1 MHPEMERAKA
11 RYHQQ
16 EVPEELSLT
25 VRAAIREG
33 NQRRKRRQTL
43 RRSLATAL
51 ASCACFVLLVNG
63 SPSFAQAV
71 YEVPVL
77 GSLAKIFTVTEYTI
91 NDDERVIDVR
101 LPALEN
107 TGHTDLEQQINQEI
121 STRIQAVIDAA
132 EARAR
137 ETKEAYVATG
147 GDPDDYMPVIIDVD
161 YEVKCQ
167 NEQYLSFV
175 VTETE
180 TRASAYTE
188 FYTYNIDLETGKELS
203 LRDLLGP
210 NWMETVNAQ
219 VAEQIAERAQD
230 PDNIY
235 WTEEQGGF
243 QGIEE
248 DQPFYLNADGLPV
261 VVFEKYE
268 IATGSMGSQEFVI
281 QPKNQKDKKSGAL
294 KGAPLFRSGDPLCV
308 RFHVG
313 ASQSSAVRRRRNQF
327 QSVFSGDMCVGKNSA
342 QPASVRV
349 GDPDKP
355 SEAGLSGR
363 GGARERSETWP
374 PGQDEHRGLCPD
386 EVRCSRLHPFEKMLA
401 FLRASVGFA
410 DRRKSGAP

>member
-1 MHPEMERAKA
+1 MHPELERARA
-11 RYHQQ
+11 RYQAQ
-16 EVPEELSLT
+16 ETPEELSLA

-33 NQRRKRRQTL
+33 DRLRKHRRVL

-77 GSLAKIFTVTEYTI
+77 GSLARIFTVTEYTI
-91 NDDERVIDVR
+91 NDKERVIDVR

-107 TGHTDLEQQINQEI
+107 TGHTELEQQINQEI

-180 TRASAYTE
+180 TRASADTE

-268 IATGSMGSQEFVI
+268 IAPGSMGSQEFVI
-281 QPKNQKDKKSGAL
+281 RPE
-294 KGAPLFRSGDPLCV
+294 
-308 RFHVG
+308 
-313 ASQSSAVRRRRNQF
+313 
-327 QSVFSGDMCVGKNSA
+327 NS
-342 QPASVRV
+342 
-349 GDPDKP
+349 
-355 SEAGLSGR
+355 
-363 GGARERSETWP
+363 
-374 PGQDEHRGLCPD
+374 
-386 EVRCSRLHPFEKMLA
+386 
-401 FLRASVGFA
+401 
-410 DRRKSGAP
+410 

>member
-1 MHPEMERAKA
+1 MHPELERARA
-11 RYHQQ
+11 RYQAQ
-16 EVPEELSLT
+16 ETPEELSLA

-33 NQRRKRRQTL
+33 DRLRKHRRVL

-51 ASCACFVLLVNG
+51 ASCACFVLLLNG

-77 GSLAKIFTVTEYTI
+77 GSLARIFTVTEYTI
-91 NDDERVIDVR
+91 NDEERVIAVR

-268 IATGSMGSQEFVI
+268 IAPGSMGSQEFVI
-281 QPKNQKDKKSGAL
+281 QPE
-294 KGAPLFRSGDPLCV
+294 
-308 RFHVG
+308 
-313 ASQSSAVRRRRNQF
+313 
-327 QSVFSGDMCVGKNSA
+327 NS
-342 QPASVRV
+342 
-349 GDPDKP
+349 
-355 SEAGLSGR
+355 
-363 GGARERSETWP
+363 
-374 PGQDEHRGLCPD
+374 
-386 EVRCSRLHPFEKMLA
+386 
-401 FLRASVGFA
+401 
-410 DRRKSGAP
+410 

>member
-1 MHPEMERAKA
+1 MHPELERAKA
-11 RYHQQ
+11 RYQAQ
-16 EVPEELSLT
+16 ETPEELSLA

-33 NQRRKRRQTL
+33 DRLRKHRRVL

-51 ASCACFVLLVNG
+51 AGCACFALLVNG
-63 SPSFAQAV
+63 SPGFAQAV

-77 GSLAKIFTVTEYTI
+77 GGLARIFTVAAYTV
-91 NDDERVIDVR
+91 NDEERIIDVR

-268 IATGSMGSQEFVI
+268 IAPGSMGSQEFVI
-281 QPKNQKDKKSGAL
+281 RPE
-294 KGAPLFRSGDPLCV
+294 
-308 RFHVG
+308 
-313 ASQSSAVRRRRNQF
+313 
-327 QSVFSGDMCVGKNSA
+327 NS
-342 QPASVRV
+342 
-349 GDPDKP
+349 
-355 SEAGLSGR
+355 
-363 GGARERSETWP
+363 
-374 PGQDEHRGLCPD
+374 
-386 EVRCSRLHPFEKMLA
+386 
-401 FLRASVGFA
+401 
-410 DRRKSGAP
+410 

>member
-1 MHPEMERAKA
+1 MHPEMERARA
-11 RYHQQ
+11 RYHAQ
-16 EVPEELSLT
+16 ETPEELSLA

-33 NQRRKRRQTL
+33 DRLRKGRRVL

-77 GSLAKIFTVTEYTI
+77 GSLARIVTVSEYTI

-107 TGHTDLEQQINQEI
+107 TGHTELEQKINQEI
-121 STRIQAVIDAA
+121 STRIQAVIDEA

-147 GDPDDYMPVIIDVD
+147 GDPKDYMPVIIDVD

-175 VTETE
+175 VNKTE

-188 FYTYNIDLETGKELS
+188 FYTYNIDLETGRELT

-210 NWMETVNAQ
+210 NWMEMVNSQ
-219 VAEQIAERAQD
+219 VAQQIAQRAQD

-235 WTEEQGGF
+235 WTAEQGGF
-243 QGIEE
+243 QGVEE
-248 DQPFYLNADGLPV
+248 DQPFYLNAEGLPV

-268 IATGSMGSQEFVI
+268 LGPGSMGNQEFTI
-281 QPKNQKDKKSGAL
+281 
-294 KGAPLFRSGDPLCV
+294 DP
-308 RFHVG
+308 
-313 ASQSSAVRRRRNQF
+313 S
-327 QSVFSGDMCVGKNSA
+327 
-342 QPASVRV
+342 
-349 GDPDKP
+349 
-355 SEAGLSGR
+355 
-363 GGARERSETWP
+363 
-374 PGQDEHRGLCPD
+374 
-386 EVRCSRLHPFEKMLA
+386 
-401 FLRASVGFA
+401 
-410 DRRKSGAP
+410 

>member
-1 MHPEMERAKA
+1 MHPELERARA
-11 RYHQQ
+11 RYQAQ
-16 EVPEELSLT
+16 ETPEELSLA

-33 NQRRKRRQTL
+33 DRLRKHRRVL

-77 GSLAKIFTVTEYTI
+77 GSLARIFTVTEYTI
-91 NDDERVIDVR
+91 NDKERVIDVR

-107 TGHTDLEQQINQEI
+107 TGHTELEQQINQEI

-248 DQPFYLNADGLPV
+248 DQPFYLNADGLLV

-268 IATGSMGSQEFVI
+268 IAPGSMGSQEFVI
-281 QPKNQKDKKSGAL
+281 RPE
-294 KGAPLFRSGDPLCV
+294 
-308 RFHVG
+308 
-313 ASQSSAVRRRRNQF
+313 
-327 QSVFSGDMCVGKNSA
+327 NS
-342 QPASVRV
+342 
-349 GDPDKP
+349 
-355 SEAGLSGR
+355 
-363 GGARERSETWP
+363 
-374 PGQDEHRGLCPD
+374 
-386 EVRCSRLHPFEKMLA
+386 
-401 FLRASVGFA
+401 
-410 DRRKSGAP
+410 

>member
-1 MHPEMERAKA
+1 MHPELERARA
-11 RYHQQ
+11 RYQAQ
-16 EVPEELSLT
+16 ETPEELSLA

-33 NQRRKRRQTL
+33 DRLRKHRRVL

-77 GSLAKIFTVTEYTI
+77 GSLARIFTVTEYTI
-91 NDDERVIDVR
+91 NDKERVIDVR

-107 TGHTDLEQQINQEI
+107 TGHTELEQQINQEI

-243 QGIEE
+243 QGIEA

-268 IATGSMGSQEFVI
+268 IAPGSMGSQEFVI
-281 QPKNQKDKKSGAL
+281 QPKNQ
-294 KGAPLFRSGDPLCV
+294 
-308 RFHVG
+308 
-313 ASQSSAVRRRRNQF
+313 
-327 QSVFSGDMCVGKNSA
+327 
-342 QPASVRV
+342 
-349 GDPDKP
+349 
-355 SEAGLSGR
+355 
-363 GGARERSETWP
+363 
-374 PGQDEHRGLCPD
+374 
-386 EVRCSRLHPFEKMLA
+386 
-401 FLRASVGFA
+401 
-410 DRRKSGAP
+410 

>member
-1 MHPEMERAKA
+1 MHPELERARA
-11 RYHQQ
+11 RYQAQ
-16 EVPEELSLT
+16 ETPEELSLA

-33 NQRRKRRQTL
+33 DRLRKHRRVL

-77 GSLAKIFTVTEYTI
+77 GSLARIFTVTEYTI
-91 NDDERVIDVR
+91 NDKERVIDVR

-107 TGHTDLEQQINQEI
+107 TGHTELEQQINQEI

-167 NEQYLSFV
+167 NEQYFSFV

-268 IATGSMGSQEFVI
+268 IAPGSMGSQEFVI
-281 QPKNQKDKKSGAL
+281 RPE
-294 KGAPLFRSGDPLCV
+294 
-308 RFHVG
+308 
-313 ASQSSAVRRRRNQF
+313 
-327 QSVFSGDMCVGKNSA
+327 NS
-342 QPASVRV
+342 
-349 GDPDKP
+349 
-355 SEAGLSGR
+355 
-363 GGARERSETWP
+363 
-374 PGQDEHRGLCPD
+374 
-386 EVRCSRLHPFEKMLA
+386 
-401 FLRASVGFA
+401 
-410 DRRKSGAP
+410 

>member
-1 MHPEMERAKA
+1 MHPELERARA
-11 RYHQQ
+11 RYQAQ
-16 EVPEELSLT
+16 ETPEELSLA

-33 NQRRKRRQTL
+33 DRLRKHRRVL

-77 GSLAKIFTVTEYTI
+77 GSLARIFTVTEYTI
-91 NDDERVIDVR
+91 NDKERVIDVR

-107 TGHTDLEQQINQEI
+107 TGYTDLEQKINQEI
-121 STRIQAVIDAA
+121 STRVQAVIDEA

-167 NEQYLSFV
+167 NDQYLSFV
-175 VTETE
+175 INKTE

-188 FYTYNIDLETGKELS
+188 FYTYNIDLETGKELT

-210 NWMETVNAQ
+210 NWMETVNTQ
-219 VAEQIAERAQD
+219 VEAEIARRAQD

-248 DQPFYLNADGLPV
+248 DQPFYLNENGLPV

-268 IATGSMGSQEFVI
+268 IAPGSMGSQEFVI
-281 QPKNQKDKKSGAL
+281 RPE
-294 KGAPLFRSGDPLCV
+294 
-308 RFHVG
+308 
-313 ASQSSAVRRRRNQF
+313 
-327 QSVFSGDMCVGKNSA
+327 NS
-342 QPASVRV
+342 
-349 GDPDKP
+349 
-355 SEAGLSGR
+355 
-363 GGARERSETWP
+363 
-374 PGQDEHRGLCPD
+374 
-386 EVRCSRLHPFEKMLA
+386 
-401 FLRASVGFA
+401 
-410 DRRKSGAP
+410 

>member
-1 MHPEMERAKA
+1 MHPELERARA
-11 RYHQQ
+11 RYQAQ
-16 EVPEELSLT
+16 ETPEELSLA

-33 NQRRKRRQTL
+33 DRLRKHRRVL

-77 GSLAKIFTVTEYTI
+77 GSLARIFTVTEYTI
-91 NDDERVIDVR
+91 NDEERVIDVR

-268 IATGSMGSQEFVI
+268 IAPGSMGSQEFVI
-281 QPKNQKDKKSGAL
+281 RPE
-294 KGAPLFRSGDPLCV
+294 
-308 RFHVG
+308 
-313 ASQSSAVRRRRNQF
+313 
-327 QSVFSGDMCVGKNSA
+327 NS
-342 QPASVRV
+342 
-349 GDPDKP
+349 
-355 SEAGLSGR
+355 
-363 GGARERSETWP
+363 
-374 PGQDEHRGLCPD
+374 
-386 EVRCSRLHPFEKMLA
+386 
-401 FLRASVGFA
+401 
-410 DRRKSGAP
+410 

>member
-1 MHPEMERAKA
+1 MHPELERARA
-11 RYHQQ
+11 RYQAQ
-16 EVPEELSLT
+16 ETPEELSLA

-33 NQRRKRRQTL
+33 DRLRKHRRVL

-51 ASCACFVLLVNG
+51 ASCACFVLLLNG

-77 GSLAKIFTVTEYTI
+77 GSLARIFTVTEYTI
-91 NDDERVIDVR
+91 NDKERVIDVR

-107 TGHTDLEQQINQEI
+107 TGHTELEQQINQEI

-268 IATGSMGSQEFVI
+268 IAPGSMGSQEFVI
-281 QPKNQKDKKSGAL
+281 RPE
-294 KGAPLFRSGDPLCV
+294 
-308 RFHVG
+308 
-313 ASQSSAVRRRRNQF
+313 
-327 QSVFSGDMCVGKNSA
+327 NS
-342 QPASVRV
+342 
-349 GDPDKP
+349 
-355 SEAGLSGR
+355 
-363 GGARERSETWP
+363 
-374 PGQDEHRGLCPD
+374 
-386 EVRCSRLHPFEKMLA
+386 
-401 FLRASVGFA
+401 
-410 DRRKSGAP
+410 

>member
-1 MHPEMERAKA
+1 MQPELERARA
-11 RYHQQ
+11 RYQPQ
-16 EVPEELSLT
+16 ETPEELSLAL
-25 VRAAIREG
+25 RAAIREG
-33 NQRRKRRQTL
+33 DRLRKHRRVL

-77 GSLAKIFTVTEYTI
+77 GSLARIFTVTEYTI
-91 NDDERVIDVR
+91 NDKERVIDVR

-107 TGHTDLEQQINQEI
+107 TGHTELEQQINQEI

-268 IATGSMGSQEFVI
+268 IAPGSMGSQEFVI
-281 QPKNQKDKKSGAL
+281 RPE
-294 KGAPLFRSGDPLCV
+294 
-308 RFHVG
+308 
-313 ASQSSAVRRRRNQF
+313 
-327 QSVFSGDMCVGKNSA
+327 NS
-342 QPASVRV
+342 
-349 GDPDKP
+349 
-355 SEAGLSGR
+355 
-363 GGARERSETWP
+363 
-374 PGQDEHRGLCPD
+374 
-386 EVRCSRLHPFEKMLA
+386 
-401 FLRASVGFA
+401 
-410 DRRKSGAP
+410 

>member
-1 MHPEMERAKA
+1 MHPELERARA
-11 RYHQQ
+11 RYQAQ
-16 EVPEELSLT
+16 ETPEELSLA

-33 NQRRKRRQTL
+33 DRLRKHRRVL

-77 GSLAKIFTVTEYTI
+77 GSLARIFTVTEYTI
-91 NDDERVIDVR
+91 NDKERVIDVR

-107 TGHTDLEQQINQEI
+107 TGHTELEQQINQEI

-268 IATGSMGSQEFVI
+268 IAPGSMGSQEFVI
-281 QPKNQKDKKSGAL
+281 QPKNQ
-294 KGAPLFRSGDPLCV
+294 
-308 RFHVG
+308 
-313 ASQSSAVRRRRNQF
+313 
-327 QSVFSGDMCVGKNSA
+327 
-342 QPASVRV
+342 
-349 GDPDKP
+349 
-355 SEAGLSGR
+355 
-363 GGARERSETWP
+363 
-374 PGQDEHRGLCPD
+374 
-386 EVRCSRLHPFEKMLA
+386 
-401 FLRASVGFA
+401 
-410 DRRKSGAP
+410 

>member
-1 MHPEMERAKA
+1 MHPELERARA
-11 RYHQQ
+11 RYQAQ
-16 EVPEELSLT
+16 ETPEELSLA

-33 NQRRKRRQTL
+33 DRLRKHRRVL

-77 GSLAKIFTVTEYTI
+77 GSLARIFTVTEYTI
-91 NDDERVIDVR
+91 NDKERVIDVR

-107 TGHTDLEQQINQEI
+107 TGHTDLEQKINQEI
-121 STRIQAVIDAA
+121 STRVQAVIDEA

-167 NEQYLSFV
+167 NDQYLSFV
-175 VTETE
+175 INKTE

-188 FYTYNIDLETGKELS
+188 FYTYNIDLETGKELT

-210 NWMETVNAQ
+210 NWMETVNTQ
-219 VAEQIAERAQD
+219 VEAEIARRAQD

-248 DQPFYLNADGLPV
+248 DQPFYLNENGLPV

-268 IATGSMGSQEFVI
+268 IAPGSMGSQEFVI
-281 QPKNQKDKKSGAL
+281 RPE
-294 KGAPLFRSGDPLCV
+294 
-308 RFHVG
+308 
-313 ASQSSAVRRRRNQF
+313 
-327 QSVFSGDMCVGKNSA
+327 NS
-342 QPASVRV
+342 
-349 GDPDKP
+349 
-355 SEAGLSGR
+355 
-363 GGARERSETWP
+363 
-374 PGQDEHRGLCPD
+374 
-386 EVRCSRLHPFEKMLA
+386 
-401 FLRASVGFA
+401 
-410 DRRKSGAP
+410 

>member
-1 MHPEMERAKA
+1 MHPELERARA
-11 RYHQQ
+11 RYQAQ
-16 EVPEELSLT
+16 ETPEELSLA

-33 NQRRKRRQTL
+33 DRLRKHRRVL

-77 GSLAKIFTVTEYTI
+77 GSLARIFTVTEYTI
-91 NDDERVIDVR
+91 NDKERVIDVR

-243 QGIEE
+243 QGIEA
-248 DQPFYLNADGLPV
+248 DQPFYLNEDGLPV

-268 IATGSMGSQEFVI
+268 IAPGSMGNQEFVI
-281 QPKNQKDKKSGAL
+281 RPE
-294 KGAPLFRSGDPLCV
+294 
-308 RFHVG
+308 
-313 ASQSSAVRRRRNQF
+313 
-327 QSVFSGDMCVGKNSA
+327 NS
-342 QPASVRV
+342 
-349 GDPDKP
+349 
-355 SEAGLSGR
+355 
-363 GGARERSETWP
+363 
-374 PGQDEHRGLCPD
+374 
-386 EVRCSRLHPFEKMLA
+386 
-401 FLRASVGFA
+401 
-410 DRRKSGAP
+410 

>member
-1 MHPEMERAKA
+1 MHPELERARA
-11 RYHQQ
+11 RYQAQ
-16 EVPEELSLT
+16 ETPEELSLA

-33 NQRRKRRQTL
+33 DRLRKHRRVL

-77 GSLAKIFTVTEYTI
+77 GSLARIFTVTEYTI
-91 NDDERVIDVR
+91 NDEERVIDVR

-121 STRIQAVIDAA
+121 STRVQAVIDEA

-167 NEQYLSFV
+167 NDQYLSFV
-175 VTETE
+175 INKTE

-188 FYTYNIDLETGKELS
+188 FYTYNIDLETGKELT

-210 NWMETVNAQ
+210 NWMETVNTQ
-219 VAEQIAERAQD
+219 VEAEIARRAQD

-268 IATGSMGSQEFVI
+268 IAPGSMGSQEFVI
-281 QPKNQKDKKSGAL
+281 QPES
-294 KGAPLFRSGDPLCV
+294 
-308 RFHVG
+308 
-313 ASQSSAVRRRRNQF
+313 
-327 QSVFSGDMCVGKNSA
+327 
-342 QPASVRV
+342 
-349 GDPDKP
+349 
-355 SEAGLSGR
+355 
-363 GGARERSETWP
+363 
-374 PGQDEHRGLCPD
+374 
-386 EVRCSRLHPFEKMLA
+386 
-401 FLRASVGFA
+401 
-410 DRRKSGAP
+410 

>member
-1 MHPEMERAKA
+1 MHPELERARA
-11 RYHQQ
+11 RYQAQ
-16 EVPEELSLT
+16 ETPEELSLA

-33 NQRRKRRQTL
+33 DRLRKHRRVL

-77 GSLAKIFTVTEYTI
+77 GSLARIFTVTEYTI
-91 NDDERVIDVR
+91 NDEERVIDVR

-121 STRIQAVIDAA
+121 STRVQAVIDEA

-167 NEQYLSFV
+167 NDQYLSFV
-175 VTETE
+175 INKTE

-188 FYTYNIDLETGKELS
+188 FYTYNIDLETGKELT

-210 NWMETVNAQ
+210 NWMETVNTQ
-219 VAEQIAERAQD
+219 VEAEIARRAQD

-248 DQPFYLNADGLPV
+248 DQPFYLNQEERPV

-268 IATGSMGSQEFVI
+268 LGPGSMGSQEFVI
-281 QPKNQKDKKSGAL
+281 QP
-294 KGAPLFRSGDPLCV
+294 
-308 RFHVG
+308 
-313 ASQSSAVRRRRNQF
+313 
-327 QSVFSGDMCVGKNSA
+327 A
-342 QPASVRV
+342 Q
-349 GDPDKP
+349 
-355 SEAGLSGR
+355 
-363 GGARERSETWP
+363 
-374 PGQDEHRGLCPD
+374 
-386 EVRCSRLHPFEKMLA
+386 
-401 FLRASVGFA
+401 
-410 DRRKSGAP
+410 

>member
-1 MHPEMERAKA
+1 MHPELERARA
-11 RYHQQ
+11 RYQAQ
-16 EVPEELSLT
+16 ETPEELSLA

-33 NQRRKRRQTL
+33 DRLRKHRRVL

-77 GSLAKIFTVTEYTI
+77 GSLARIFTVTEYTI
-91 NDDERVIDVR
+91 NDKERVIDVR

-107 TGHTDLEQQINQEI
+107 TGHTELEQKINQEI
-121 STRIQAVIDAA
+121 STRIQAVIDEA

-147 GDPDDYMPVIIDVD
+147 GDPKDYMPVIIDVD

-175 VTETE
+175 VNKSE

-188 FYTYNIDLETGKELS
+188 FYTYNIDLETGRELT

-210 NWMETVNAQ
+210 NWMEMVNSQ
-219 VAEQIAERAQD
+219 VAQQIAQRAQD

-235 WTEEQGGF
+235 WTAEQGGF

-248 DQPFYLNADGLPV
+248 DQPFYLNAEGLPV

-268 IATGSMGSQEFVI
+268 LGPGSMGNQEFTI
-281 QPKNQKDKKSGAL
+281 
-294 KGAPLFRSGDPLCV
+294 DP
-308 RFHVG
+308 
-313 ASQSSAVRRRRNQF
+313 S
-327 QSVFSGDMCVGKNSA
+327 
-342 QPASVRV
+342 
-349 GDPDKP
+349 
-355 SEAGLSGR
+355 
-363 GGARERSETWP
+363 
-374 PGQDEHRGLCPD
+374 
-386 EVRCSRLHPFEKMLA
+386 
-401 FLRASVGFA
+401 
-410 DRRKSGAP
+410 

>member
-1 MHPEMERAKA
+1 MHPELERARA
-11 RYHQQ
+11 RYQAQ
-16 EVPEELSLT
+16 ETPEELSLA

-33 NQRRKRRQTL
+33 DRLRKHRRVL

-77 GSLAKIFTVTEYTI
+77 GSLARIFTVTEYTI
-91 NDDERVIDVR
+91 NDEERVIDVR

-107 TGHTDLEQQINQEI
+107 TGHTELEQKINQEI
-121 STRIQAVIDAA
+121 STRIQAVIDEA

-167 NEQYLSFV
+167 NDQYLSFV
-175 VTETE
+175 INKTE

-188 FYTYNIDLETGKELS
+188 FYTYNIDLETGKELT

-210 NWMETVNAQ
+210 NWMETVNTQ
-219 VAEQIAERAQD
+219 VEAEIARRAQD

-248 DQPFYLNADGLPV
+248 DQPFYLNENGLPV

-268 IATGSMGSQEFVI
+268 IAPGSMGSQEFVI
-281 QPKNQKDKKSGAL
+281 QPES
-294 KGAPLFRSGDPLCV
+294 
-308 RFHVG
+308 
-313 ASQSSAVRRRRNQF
+313 
-327 QSVFSGDMCVGKNSA
+327 
-342 QPASVRV
+342 
-349 GDPDKP
+349 
-355 SEAGLSGR
+355 
-363 GGARERSETWP
+363 
-374 PGQDEHRGLCPD
+374 
-386 EVRCSRLHPFEKMLA
+386 
-401 FLRASVGFA
+401 
-410 DRRKSGAP
+410 

>member
-1 MHPEMERAKA
+1 MHPELERARA
-11 RYHQQ
+11 RYQAQ
-16 EVPEELSLT
+16 ETPEELSLA

-33 NQRRKRRQTL
+33 DRLRKHRRVL

-77 GSLAKIFTVTEYTI
+77 GSLARIFTVTEYTI
-91 NDDERVIDVR
+91 NDEERVIDVR

-107 TGHTDLEQQINQEI
+107 TGHTELEQQINQEI

-210 NWMETVNAQ
+210 NWMATVNAQ

-268 IATGSMGSQEFVI
+268 IAPGSMGSQEFVI
-281 QPKNQKDKKSGAL
+281 QPE
-294 KGAPLFRSGDPLCV
+294 
-308 RFHVG
+308 
-313 ASQSSAVRRRRNQF
+313 
-327 QSVFSGDMCVGKNSA
+327 NS
-342 QPASVRV
+342 
-349 GDPDKP
+349 
-355 SEAGLSGR
+355 
-363 GGARERSETWP
+363 
-374 PGQDEHRGLCPD
+374 
-386 EVRCSRLHPFEKMLA
+386 
-401 FLRASVGFA
+401 
-410 DRRKSGAP
+410 

>member
-1 MHPEMERAKA
+1 MHPELERARA
-11 RYHQQ
+11 RYQAQ
-16 EVPEELSLT
+16 ETPEELSLA

-33 NQRRKRRQTL
+33 DRLRKHRRVL

-77 GSLAKIFTVTEYTI
+77 GSLARIFTVTEYTI
-91 NDDERVIDVR
+91 NDEERVIDVR

-121 STRIQAVIDAA
+121 STRVQAVIDEA

-167 NEQYLSFV
+167 NDQYLSFV
-175 VTETE
+175 INKTE

-188 FYTYNIDLETGKELS
+188 FYTYNIDLETGKELT

-210 NWMETVNAQ
+210 NWMETVNTQ
-219 VAEQIAERAQD
+219 VEAEIARRAQD

-248 DQPFYLNADGLPV
+248 DQPFYLNENGLPV

-268 IATGSMGSQEFVI
+268 IAPGSMGSQEFVI
-281 QPKNQKDKKSGAL
+281 RPE
-294 KGAPLFRSGDPLCV
+294 
-308 RFHVG
+308 
-313 ASQSSAVRRRRNQF
+313 
-327 QSVFSGDMCVGKNSA
+327 NS
-342 QPASVRV
+342 
-349 GDPDKP
+349 
-355 SEAGLSGR
+355 
-363 GGARERSETWP
+363 
-374 PGQDEHRGLCPD
+374 
-386 EVRCSRLHPFEKMLA
+386 
-401 FLRASVGFA
+401 
-410 DRRKSGAP
+410 

>member
-1 MHPEMERAKA
+1 MHPELERARA
-11 RYHQQ
+11 RYQAQ
-16 EVPEELSLT
+16 ETPEELSLA

-33 NQRRKRRQTL
+33 DRLRKHRRVL

-77 GSLAKIFTVTEYTI
+77 GSLARIFTVTEYTI
-91 NDDERVIDVR
+91 NDKERVIDVR

-210 NWMETVNAQ
+210 NWMATVNAQ

-268 IATGSMGSQEFVI
+268 IAPGSMGSQEFVI
-281 QPKNQKDKKSGAL
+281 RPE
-294 KGAPLFRSGDPLCV
+294 
-308 RFHVG
+308 
-313 ASQSSAVRRRRNQF
+313 
-327 QSVFSGDMCVGKNSA
+327 NS
-342 QPASVRV
+342 
-349 GDPDKP
+349 
-355 SEAGLSGR
+355 
-363 GGARERSETWP
+363 
-374 PGQDEHRGLCPD
+374 
-386 EVRCSRLHPFEKMLA
+386 
-401 FLRASVGFA
+401 
-410 DRRKSGAP
+410 

>member
-1 MHPEMERAKA
+1 MHPELERARA
-11 RYHQQ
+11 RYQAQ
-16 EVPEELSLT
+16 ETPEELSLA

-33 NQRRKRRQTL
+33 DRLRKHRRVL

-77 GSLAKIFTVTEYTI
+77 GSLARIFTVTEYTI
-91 NDDERVIDVR
+91 NDEERVIDVR

-248 DQPFYLNADGLPV
+248 DQPFYLNENGLPV

-268 IATGSMGSQEFVI
+268 IAPGSMGSQEFVI
-281 QPKNQKDKKSGAL
+281 QPES
-294 KGAPLFRSGDPLCV
+294 
-308 RFHVG
+308 
-313 ASQSSAVRRRRNQF
+313 
-327 QSVFSGDMCVGKNSA
+327 
-342 QPASVRV
+342 
-349 GDPDKP
+349 
-355 SEAGLSGR
+355 
-363 GGARERSETWP
+363 
-374 PGQDEHRGLCPD
+374 
-386 EVRCSRLHPFEKMLA
+386 
-401 FLRASVGFA
+401 
-410 DRRKSGAP
+410 

>member
-1 MHPEMERAKA
+1 MHPELERARA
-11 RYHQQ
+11 RYQAQ
-16 EVPEELSLT
+16 ETPEELSLA

-33 NQRRKRRQTL
+33 DRLRKHRRVL

-77 GSLAKIFTVTEYTI
+77 GSLARIFTVTEYTI
-91 NDDERVIDVR
+91 NDKERVIDVR

-107 TGHTDLEQQINQEI
+107 TGYTDLEQKINQEI
-121 STRIQAVIDAA
+121 STRVQAVIDEA

-167 NEQYLSFV
+167 NDQYLSFV
-175 VTETE
+175 INKTE

-268 IATGSMGSQEFVI
+268 IAPGSMGSQEFVI
-281 QPKNQKDKKSGAL
+281 RPE
-294 KGAPLFRSGDPLCV
+294 
-308 RFHVG
+308 
-313 ASQSSAVRRRRNQF
+313 
-327 QSVFSGDMCVGKNSA
+327 NS
-342 QPASVRV
+342 
-349 GDPDKP
+349 
-355 SEAGLSGR
+355 
-363 GGARERSETWP
+363 
-374 PGQDEHRGLCPD
+374 
-386 EVRCSRLHPFEKMLA
+386 
-401 FLRASVGFA
+401 
-410 DRRKSGAP
+410 

>member
-1 MHPEMERAKA
+1 MHPELERARA
-11 RYHQQ
+11 RYQAQ
-16 EVPEELSLT
+16 ETPEELSLA

-33 NQRRKRRQTL
+33 DRLRKHRRVL

-51 ASCACFVLLVNG
+51 ASCACFVLLLNG

-77 GSLAKIFTVTEYTI
+77 GSLARIFTVTEYTI
-91 NDDERVIDVR
+91 NDKERVIDVR

-268 IATGSMGSQEFVI
+268 IAPGSMGSQEFVI
-281 QPKNQKDKKSGAL
+281 QPKNQ
-294 KGAPLFRSGDPLCV
+294 
-308 RFHVG
+308 
-313 ASQSSAVRRRRNQF
+313 
-327 QSVFSGDMCVGKNSA
+327 
-342 QPASVRV
+342 
-349 GDPDKP
+349 
-355 SEAGLSGR
+355 
-363 GGARERSETWP
+363 
-374 PGQDEHRGLCPD
+374 
-386 EVRCSRLHPFEKMLA
+386 
-401 FLRASVGFA
+401 
-410 DRRKSGAP
+410 

>member
-1 MHPEMERAKA
+1 MHPELERARA
-11 RYHQQ
+11 RYQAQ
-16 EVPEELSLT
+16 ETPEELSLA

-33 NQRRKRRQTL
+33 DRLRKHRRVL

-77 GSLAKIFTVTEYTI
+77 GSLARIFTVTEYTI
-91 NDDERVIDVR
+91 NDKERVIDVR

-107 TGHTDLEQQINQEI
+107 TGHTELEQQINQEI

-167 NEQYLSFV
+167 NDQYLSFV
-175 VTETE
+175 INKTE

-188 FYTYNIDLETGKELS
+188 FYSYNIDLETGKELT

-268 IATGSMGSQEFVI
+268 IAPGSMGSQEFVI
-281 QPKNQKDKKSGAL
+281 RPE
-294 KGAPLFRSGDPLCV
+294 
-308 RFHVG
+308 
-313 ASQSSAVRRRRNQF
+313 
-327 QSVFSGDMCVGKNSA
+327 NS
-342 QPASVRV
+342 
-349 GDPDKP
+349 
-355 SEAGLSGR
+355 
-363 GGARERSETWP
+363 
-374 PGQDEHRGLCPD
+374 
-386 EVRCSRLHPFEKMLA
+386 
-401 FLRASVGFA
+401 
-410 DRRKSGAP
+410 

>member
-1 MHPEMERAKA
+1 MHPELERARA
-11 RYHQQ
+11 RYQAQ
-16 EVPEELSLT
+16 ETPEELSLA

-33 NQRRKRRQTL
+33 DRLRKHRRVL

-77 GSLAKIFTVTEYTI
+77 GSLARIFTVTEYTI
-91 NDDERVIDVR
+91 NDKERVIDVR

-107 TGHTDLEQQINQEI
+107 TGHTELEQQINQEI

-175 VTETE
+175 VTETA

-268 IATGSMGSQEFVI
+268 IAPGSMGSQEFVI
-281 QPKNQKDKKSGAL
+281 RPE
-294 KGAPLFRSGDPLCV
+294 
-308 RFHVG
+308 
-313 ASQSSAVRRRRNQF
+313 
-327 QSVFSGDMCVGKNSA
+327 NS
-342 QPASVRV
+342 
-349 GDPDKP
+349 
-355 SEAGLSGR
+355 
-363 GGARERSETWP
+363 
-374 PGQDEHRGLCPD
+374 
-386 EVRCSRLHPFEKMLA
+386 
-401 FLRASVGFA
+401 
-410 DRRKSGAP
+410 

>member
-1 MHPEMERAKA
+1 MTDPWKSA
-11 RYHQQ
+11 RDSYEQIP
-16 EVPEELSLT
+16 VPEELQFAVASA
-25 VRAAIREG
+25 VRSGNRRRNRRRAAHRG
-33 NQRRKRRQTL
+33 LT
-43 RRSLATAL
+43 AAL

-77 GSLAKIFTVTEYTI
+77 GSLARIFTVTEYTI
-91 NDDERVIDVR
+91 NDKERVIDVR

-107 TGHTDLEQQINQEI
+107 TGHTELEQKINQEI
-121 STRIQAVIDAA
+121 STRVQAVIDEA

-188 FYTYNIDLETGKELS
+188 VYTYNIDLETGKELT

-210 NWMETVNAQ
+210 NWMETVNTQ
-219 VAEQIAERAQD
+219 VAEQIEERSKD
-230 PDNIY
+230 PDNVF
-235 WTEEQGGF
+235 WTAEQGGF

-248 DQPFYLNADGLPV
+248 DQPFYLNEDGLPV

-268 IATGSMGSQEFVI
+268 LGPGSMGNQEFVI
-281 QPKNQKDKKSGAL
+281 QT
-294 KGAPLFRSGDPLCV
+294 GD
-308 RFHVG
+308 
-313 ASQSSAVRRRRNQF
+313 
-327 QSVFSGDMCVGKNSA
+327 
-342 QPASVRV
+342 
-349 GDPDKP
+349 
-355 SEAGLSGR
+355 
-363 GGARERSETWP
+363 
-374 PGQDEHRGLCPD
+374 
-386 EVRCSRLHPFEKMLA
+386 
-401 FLRASVGFA
+401 
-410 DRRKSGAP
+410 

>member
-1 MHPEMERAKA
+1 MHPELERARA
-11 RYHQQ
+11 RYQAQ
-16 EVPEELSLT
+16 ETPEELSLA

-33 NQRRKRRQTL
+33 DRLRKHRRVL

-77 GSLAKIFTVTEYTI
+77 GSLARIFTVTEYTI
-91 NDDERVIDVR
+91 NDKERVIDVR

-107 TGHTDLEQQINQEI
+107 TGHTELEQQINQEI

-167 NEQYLSFV
+167 NEQHLSFV

-243 QGIEE
+243 QGIEA

-268 IATGSMGSQEFVI
+268 IAPGSMGSQEFVI
-281 QPKNQKDKKSGAL
+281 RPE
-294 KGAPLFRSGDPLCV
+294 
-308 RFHVG
+308 
-313 ASQSSAVRRRRNQF
+313 
-327 QSVFSGDMCVGKNSA
+327 NS
-342 QPASVRV
+342 
-349 GDPDKP
+349 
-355 SEAGLSGR
+355 
-363 GGARERSETWP
+363 
-374 PGQDEHRGLCPD
+374 
-386 EVRCSRLHPFEKMLA
+386 
-401 FLRASVGFA
+401 
-410 DRRKSGAP
+410 